1 MKRDLMVK
9 NYEDCLL
16 NNKIILK
23 SQERFKSDYHEVYI
37 QEIKKITLS
46 SNDDRRLQTFD
57 KITYP
62 YGTNV
67 TI

>member
-1 MKRDLMVK
+1 MVK

>member
-1 MKRDLMVK
+1 MVK

-16 NNKIILK
+16 NNKITLK
-23 SQERFKSDYHEVYI
+23 SQERFKSNYHEVYI
-37 QEIKKITLS
+37 QEIKKITPS
-46 SNDDRRLQTFD
+46 SNDDKRLQTFD